1 MQCSFFFLCSPTA
14 SNYFFFPMECSWSCQ
29 KCHGSRPWWGRFTQC
44 SSRVRNKKV
53 IQRPEEMFLPH
64 VPPALEFAFL
74 SVQASVA
81 GTSRSSQ
88 QENRYYRYYSYYLFF
103 TRCCSTLDTQ
113 QPHVLLIPCPC
124 LSKVAPKILAGKGK
138 GLVRVNA
145 KGSRLA
151 SICAP
156 QQEKHPS
163 VNILLQAAGTNHC

>member
-1 MQCSFFFLCSPTA
+1 
-14 SNYFFFPMECSWSCQ
+14 
-29 KCHGSRPWWGRFTQC
+29 
-44 SSRVRNKKV
+44 
-53 IQRPEEMFLPH
+53 MFLPH
-64 VPPALEFAFL
+64 MLPALEFAFL

-81 GTSRSSQ
+81 GTSSFSQ
-88 QENRYYRYYSYYLFF
+88 QENCYYSYYLFF

-138 GLVRVNA
+138 GSVRVNA

-163 VNILLQAAGTNHC
+163 VNILLQAAGINHC